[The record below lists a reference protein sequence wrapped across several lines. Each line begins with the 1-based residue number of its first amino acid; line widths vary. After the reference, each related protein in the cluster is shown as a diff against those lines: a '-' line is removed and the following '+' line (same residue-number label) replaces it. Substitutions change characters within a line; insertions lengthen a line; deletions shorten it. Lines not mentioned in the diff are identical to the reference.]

1 MRFCITR
8 SSFSSAEGFHFLFY
22 SLLQVSPAYRSD
34 FARKLCSSNFTF
46 SYGCRTEVS
55 HRLLVSEVVFLSL
68 LSFFF
73 FTGFVFFGTTMFLHL
88 ISVMCAGFLWKKC
101 FSFTHLWFLF
111 SRIFLFVR
119 VNCSIQ
125 FRFLIT
131 YNKIHSHLQ
140 RRKCF
145 RIEMSAA
152 LRCIRRKV
160 NSCEKHL

>member
-73 FTGFVFFGTTMFLHL
+73 HWFCFLRDNYVFASHFCNVCRIFVEKMFFFHSFV
-88 ISVMCAGFLWKKC
+88 IFIFEN
-101 FSFTHLWFLF
+101 FSFCSCELF
-111 SRIFLFVR
+111 NTVSF
-119 VNCSIQ
+119 S
-125 FRFLIT
+125 
-131 YNKIHSHLQ
+131 YHLQ
-140 RRKCF
+140 
-145 RIEMSAA
+145 
-152 LRCIRRKV
+152 
-160 NSCEKHL
+160 